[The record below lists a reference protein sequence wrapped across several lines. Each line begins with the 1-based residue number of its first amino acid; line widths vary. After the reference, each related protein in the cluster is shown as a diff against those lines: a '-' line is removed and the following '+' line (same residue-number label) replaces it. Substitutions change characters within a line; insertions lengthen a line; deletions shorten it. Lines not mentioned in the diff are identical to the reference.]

1 MKIQIN
7 SDKNVSG
14 NEAFIASATSLLS
27 KELSRFSQHITRLEV
42 HLSDEDGQKDGQNDK
57 RCLLEARLRGRQPIA
72 VKDNAKTHEQAVMG
86 AIDKL
91 QTSLEKIL
99 GRLRSH

>member
-14 NEAFIASATSLLS
+14 SEAFIASTTSLLS
-27 KELSRFSQHITRLEV
+27 QELNRFSQHITRLEV

-72 VKDNAKTHEQAVMG
+72 VSDHENTHEQAVMG
-86 AIDKL
+86 AIGKL
-91 QTSLEKIL
+91 QTSLEKVL
-99 GRLRSH
+99 GRLRSN